1 MYDVIIIGCGVAGT
15 TAGYF
20 LAQSGIKVL
29 MIEKEKIPRYKTCGG
44 GVISRVTKAFRF
56 GLDNAI
62 EREIYRADIF
72 DQLNGLHFEIEREIP
87 IINMTMREKLDQ
99 LILGKAIENGAE
111 LQQGTIVTDIIENK
125 DYVEVFANGTT
136 ITSKFVIGSDGA
148 MGITAKKVGASH
160 SYKKV
165 PAIESE
171 VYVNDDTFNKFS
183 STARFDF
190 GIIPHGYGWVFPK
203 RNHLSVGVSTM
214 KDSGRNLNNLM
225 KNYLDYLNISNL
237 VKEDRHGFVIPF
249 VNKRGRFAFRRL
261 LLVGD
266 AAGLADPVTAEGI
279 SYAIESGKYAA
290 DSILNGNNSVEQIIK
305 TYETSIKKILKE
317 LKCARILAYFIYGP
331 PPLRSF
337 VFKRYGRDLSNLM
350 TDVITGEV
358 KYSELLSTP
367 KNYLKLL
374 RPKFLHG
381 R

>member
-44 GVISRVTKAFRF
+44 GVISRVIKNLPF

-72 DQLNGLHFEIEREIP
+72 DQVNGLHFEIERENP

-111 LQQGTIVTDIIENK
+111 LQQGAIVTDIIENK

-136 ITSKFVIGSDGA
+136 ITSKFAIGADGA
-148 MGITAKKVGASH
+148 MGITARKVGASH
-160 SYKKV
+160 NYKKV

-171 VYVNDDTFNKFS
+171 VYVDEDTFNKFN

-203 RNHLSVGVSTM
+203 RNHLSIGVSTM

-225 KNYLDYLNISNL
+225 KNYLDYLNLSNL
-237 VKEDRHGFVIPF
+237 VAEERHGFVIPF
-249 VNKRGRFAFRRL
+249 GNKNRRFAFGRL

-279 SYAIESGKYAA
+279 SYAIESGRYAA
-290 DSILNGNNSVEQIIK
+290 DSILNDNNNVGRINK
-305 TYETSIKKILKE
+305 NYETSIKKILKE
-317 LKCARILAYFIYGP
+317 LKCAGILAYFIYGSP
-331 PPLRSF
+331 FLRSF

-350 TDVITGEV
+350 TDVITGKV

-367 KNYLKLL
+367 INYLKLL
-374 RPKFLHG
+374 RPNFL
-381 R
+381 RRI

>member
-20 LAQSGIKVL
+20 LAQSGIKAL
-29 MIEKEKIPRYKTCGG
+29 MIEKERIPRYKTCGG
-44 GVISRVTKAFRF
+44 GVISRVTKILPFS
-56 GLDNAI
+56 LDNAI
-62 EREIYRADIF
+62 ERQINKADIF
-72 DQLNGLHFEIEREIP
+72 DQTNGLHFQVKREIP

-99 LILGKAIENGAE
+99 LILKKAIENGAE
-111 LQQGTIVTDIIENK
+111 LQQGTIVKDITKNK

-136 ITSKFVIGSDGA
+136 LTSKFIIGADGA
-148 MGITAKKVGASH
+148 MGITARKVGASC

-171 VYVNDDTFNKFS
+171 VYVDDDTFNKFCS
-183 STARFDF
+183 AARFDF

-203 RNHLSVGVSTM
+203 RNHLSIGVSTM

-225 KNYLDYLNISNL
+225 KSYLNYLNLSNL
-237 VKEDRHGFVIPF
+237 VKEDRHGFIIPF
-249 VNKRGRFAFRRL
+249 GNKRGRFAFGRL

-290 DSILNGNNSVEQIIK
+290 DSILNGVNDVERINK
-305 TYETSIKKILKE
+305 TYETSVKKILKE
-317 LKCARILAYFIYGP
+317 LKYAKTLAYFIYGP
-331 PPLRSF
+331 PSLRSF

-367 KNYLKLL
+367 MNYLKLL
-374 RPKFLHG
+374 RPNFL
-381 R
+381 RRI